1 LNRFL
6 NFDKIL
12 VGQSYQELKTS
23 CNLPDSWSGVWLN
36 QQQQD
41 KDQFIFDSI
50 LTGSSSSSST
60 KTISDISFLNK
71 GTCVTFR
78 DERYFF
84 YDT

>member
-1 LNRFL
+1 MKFY
-6 NFDKIL
+6 KIL
-12 VGQSYQELKTS
+12 VGQSNQELKTS

-41 KDQFIFDSI
+41 KDQIIFDSI

-78 DERYFF
+78 DERFFF

>member
-1 LNRFL
+1 MKFY
-6 NFDKIL
+6 KIL

-41 KDQFIFDSI
+41 KDQIIFDSI

-78 DERYFF
+78 DERFFF